1 MVQEN
6 LLKVILD
13 KYFKAVIWNPF
24 VKHIIFSIAH
34 FYILSEICV
43 LLKSIFQLSFG
54 VHVLSVVLFIIIIL
68 FIYN

>member
-13 KYFKAVIWNPF
+13 KYFKAVIWNLF

-43 LLKSIFQLSFG
+43 L
-54 VHVLSVVLFIIIIL
+54 
-68 FIYN
+68 

>member
-24 VKHIIFSIAH
+24 VRHIIFSIAH

-43 LLKSIFQLSFG
+43 L
-54 VHVLSVVLFIIIIL
+54 
-68 FIYN
+68 